1 MAESKTIHITTP
13 LTEEVS
19 RTLRAGDSV
28 LITGKSTALVM
39 LLIKL

>member
-19 RTLRAGDSV
+19 RTLRAG
-28 LITGKSTALVM
+28 
-39 LLIKL
+39 